1 MALLGLKVWP
11 PSYYVWRRVGVAMQM
26 KVITE
31 VRGQLQKQS
40 LYFQGQD
47 LSLEPQTD
55 WFIVAD

>member
-1 MALLGLKVWP
+1 M
-11 PSYYVWRRVGVAMQM
+11 WRRVGVAMQM